1 MKSFN
6 KLRTEIPRQDL
17 DEADIATMV
26 RNARKAGRR
35 MKILAKKSSTK
46 FKRALAKKKVMTMK
60 KLKKYASKAV
70 RKIYA
75 KKIVGKQKNFGD
87 MTLNQKAQL
96 RLKVDKRISKMKGVF
111 NKLVA
116 KNVRVLRKKR
126 MEAKMKKNQ
135 SK

>member
-46 FKRALAKKKVMTMK
+46 FKRELAKKKVMTMK
-60 KLKKYASKAV
+60 KLKKYAAKAV

-116 KNVRVLRKKR
+116 KNVRILRKKR
-126 MEAKMKKNQ
+126 MEAKMKKH